1 MNKQSIL
8 LLFCLGLFFP
18 LSGQSELQTV
28 LIRSGFDQPVG
39 MTYLQGY
46 GLFVAEKTGRVKY
59 FDPEGS
65 DASLTLLDIQGRVR
79 SSGFEQ
85 GLLGLAFHP
94 QFPDSNYLFVNYIR
108 SGGETRV
115 SRFTVDLEPSLQAD
129 PASEKVILEVAQPY
143 SNHNAGDLVFGPDGM
158 LYLTFGD
165 GGDGGDPEEAGQ
177 DRLTFLGKILR
188 LDIDT
193 GDPYAIP
200 EDNPFAFDDFTLDEI
215 WALGLR
221 NPWQISFDR
230 LTGDLWIGDVGQGQ
244 WEEINR
250 QASDSQGGENYGWD
264 CYEADAIFEATD
276 CPDVDAFTFPVFA
289 YRHGSG
295 NGCSVTGG
303 YVYRG
308 NAMPDR
314 QGHYFLA
321 DWCSGRMWALRSDG
335 EGGWIDELVLDTRMQ
350 ITTFGEDSEGELYF
364 ATGSGSIYR
373 LQSTVTALQE
383 VETIQQFTLSPNP
396 TSDRSRI
403 QLLIDEPGQFQF
415 SLLDV
420 QGRLLKSWQESI
432 INRYEQDLSL
442 QDLPAGSYT
451 LMVQQGK
458 QRMSRMLRKL

>member
-1 MNKQSIL
+1 MNKQLIL
-8 LLFCLGLFFP
+8 LLLLWGQFSPLF
-18 LSGQSELQTV
+18 GQSELQTV
-28 LIRSGFDQPVG
+28 LIRSGFEQPVG
-39 MTYLQGY
+39 LAHLEGT
-46 GLFVAEKTGRVKY
+46 GLFVVEKAGRVKY
-59 FDPEGS
+59 FDPTSSEPP
-65 DASLTLLDIQGRVR
+65 LTLLDIQDRVR

-94 QFPDSNYLFVNYIR
+94 KFPDSNYLFVNYIR
-108 SGGETRV
+108 SGGESRI
-115 SRFTVDLEPSLQAD
+115 SRFSVALEPVFQAD
-129 PASEKVILEVAQPY
+129 PASEKTLLEVAQPY
-143 SNHNAGDLVFGPDGM
+143 TNHNAGDLAFGPDGM

-165 GGDGGDPEEAGQ
+165 GGSGGDPEEAGQ

-188 LDIDT
+188 LDVDG

-200 EDNPFAFDDFTLDEI
+200 QDNPFAFDDFTLDEI

-250 QASDSQGGENYGWD
+250 QAFDSPGGENYGWD
-264 CYEADAIFEATD
+264 CFEGDAEFEMED
-276 CPDVDAFTFPVFA
+276 CPDVDELTFPVFA
-289 YRHGSG
+289 YRHGNG

-321 DWCSGRMWALRSDG
+321 DWCSGRMWALRPDDD
-335 EGGWIDELVLDTRMQ
+335 GGWIDEVVLNTRMQ
-350 ITTFGEDSEGELYF
+350 ITTFGEDSAGELYF
-364 ATGSGSIYR
+364 ATGSGSVYR
-373 LQSTVTALQE
+373 LASTVTSLQE
-383 VETIQQFTLSPNP
+383 VASIQQFTLSPNP
-396 TSDRSRI
+396 TSDHSRI
-403 QLLIDEPGQFQF
+403 QLLINEPGQFQF
-415 SLLDV
+415 RLLDF

-432 INRYEQDLSL
+432 VNRYEQDLSL

-451 LMVQQGK
+451 LVVQQGS
-458 QRMSRMLRKL
+458 QRMSRILRKQ